1 MQTEDEDAD
10 VETGLDTDAE
20 MAVGE
25 SLRRRRGNKEKRS
38 AVRRRKK
45 SSLGANGASGGGGG
59 GGSSSKKHSK
69 RRARRHS
76 MPAFTLSD
84 ADGDE
89 TKWERLNRRLDAMRL
104 LPRGSR
110 YASQQIDLISKA
122 LAILRKTRASD
133 GGGGG
138 VERTNDENDELAR
151 LLSAVSL

>member
-38 AVRRRKK
+38 AVGRRKK

-84 ADGDE
+84 ADWDE

-104 LPRGSR
+104 LPRG
-110 YASQQIDLISKA
+110 
-122 LAILRKTRASD
+122 
-133 GGGGG
+133 
-138 VERTNDENDELAR
+138 
-151 LLSAVSL
+151 